1 MHALTQMG
9 GLHVCLPLKNASF
22 LNTRLNGI
30 HLYFCWIFAGCL
42 IYRKMPNECSE
53 SSESEVFRELN
64 DVKKT
69 TWRAFGRSGNSA
81 GEVAVEENL
90 SRQTWEH

>member
-1 MHALTQMG
+1 
-9 GLHVCLPLKNASF
+9 
-22 LNTRLNGI
+22 
-30 HLYFCWIFAGCL
+30 
-42 IYRKMPNECSE
+42 MPNECSE